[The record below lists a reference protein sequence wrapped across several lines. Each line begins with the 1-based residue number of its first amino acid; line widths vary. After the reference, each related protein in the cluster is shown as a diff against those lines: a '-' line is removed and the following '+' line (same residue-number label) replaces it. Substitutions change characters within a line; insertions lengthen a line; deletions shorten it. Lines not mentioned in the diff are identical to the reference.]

1 MRISADRRLSP
12 INTRFSAIYPYYRP
26 EKIIKIKQNYF
37 TKSWLPYRIVLNTA
51 LLQRIREYGKTNCYL
66 WTSASKQR
74 ALSVLRRC
82 KLKHFFNRIL
92 FDKKTN
98 IAASI
103 QKLKGRLH
111 SDNFIIFDNDPALF
125 ENHHIQIMERI
136 VSEKFHVY
144 VYSVDKYTGVRARR
158 VLVATQ
164 FYGYSRKESLGY
176 KKSV

>member
-1 MRISADRRLSP
+1 MKYLFDLDETLIHSDSLNCDAYNYALAKCGYPRIEDCLRL
-12 INTRFSAIYPYYRP
+12 TRDSLQFIPTTDLK
-26 EKIIKIKQNYF
+26 KIIKIKQNYF

-125 ENHHIQIMERI
+125 ENNHIQIMERI

-144 VYSVDKYTGVRARR
+144 VYSVDMR
-158 VLVATQ
+158 
-164 FYGYSRKESLGY
+164 
-176 KKSV
+176 

>member
-12 INTRFSAIYPYYRP
+12 FNTRFSAIYPRFRP
-26 EKIIKIKQNYF
+26 EENHQNQ
-37 TKSWLPYRIVLNTA
+37 TELLHRSWLPYRIVLNTA

-98 IAASI
+98 ITASM

-111 SDNFIIFDNDPALF
+111 SDKFIIFENDPTLL
-125 ENHHIQIMERI
+125 ENNHIQIMERI

-144 VYSVDKYTGVRARR
+144 VYSVDMR
-158 VLVATQ
+158 
-164 FYGYSRKESLGY
+164 
-176 KKSV
+176 

>member
-1 MRISADRRLSP
+1 MKCLFDLDETLIHSDSLNCDAYNYALEKCGYPRIEDCLRL
-12 INTRFSAIYPYYRP
+12 TRDSLQFIPASDLK
-26 EKIIKIKQNYF
+26 KIIRIKQNYF
-37 TKSWLPYRIVLNTA
+37 TRSWLPCRIVLNTA
-51 LLQRIREYGKTNCYL
+51 LLQRIRGYGKKNCYL

-98 IAASI
+98 ISASM
-103 QKLKGRLH
+103 QKLKGQLH
-111 SDNFIIFDNDPALF
+111 SDKFIIFENDPTLF

-144 VYSVDKYTGVRARR
+144 VYSVDIR
-158 VLVATQ
+158 
-164 FYGYSRKESLGY
+164 
-176 KKSV
+176 

>member
-1 MRISADRRLSP
+1 MKYLFDLDETLIHSDSLNSDAYNYALEKCGYPRIEDCLRL
-12 INTRFSAIYPYYRP
+12 TRDSLQFIPTTDLK
-26 EKIIKIKQNYF
+26 KIIRIKQNYF
-37 TKSWLPYRIVLNTA
+37 TRSWLPYRIVLNTT

-98 IAASI
+98 ITASM
-103 QKLKGRLH
+103 QKLKGQLH
-111 SDNFIIFDNDPALF
+111 SDKFIIFENDPTLF

-136 VSEKFHVY
+136 VSEKFHDY
-144 VYSVDKYTGVRARR
+144 VYSVDIR
-158 VLVATQ
+158 
-164 FYGYSRKESLGY
+164 
-176 KKSV
+176 